1 MQFNDP
7 TLSAMSVDNNN
18 NNNVTTTTITMPHPT
33 ASNTTIIEVKESHKQ
48 STACGNGSNETIDM
62 TMAAMATTKRSLDF
76 LQKKY
81 KLIKQEL
88 VESRDRI
95 DELEQS
101 VVVTNHFNKSYFCFI
116 SFLYNLFYLY
126 FFFLHLH
133 LHLLLLN
140 C

>member
-7 TLSAMSVDNNN
+7 TLSATMDNNN
-18 NNNVTTTTITMPHPT
+18 HITTTTITMPHPT

-48 STACGNGSNETIDM
+48 STACGNGSIETIDM
-62 TMAAMATTKRSLDF
+62 AMTMAATATATKRSLDF

-101 VVVTNHFNKSYFCFI
+101 VVVRNS
-116 SFLYNLFYLY
+116 
-126 FFFLHLH
+126 
-133 LHLLLLN
+133 LL
-140 C
+140 

>member
-1 MQFNDP
+1 
-7 TLSAMSVDNNN
+7 
-18 NNNVTTTTITMPHPT
+18 MPHPT

-48 STACGNGSNETIDM
+48 STACGNGSIETIDM
-62 TMAAMATTKRSLDF
+62 TMAAMATKRSLDF

-101 VVVTNHFNKSYFCFI
+101 VVVTNHFK
-116 SFLYNLFYLY
+116 
-126 FFFLHLH
+126 
-133 LHLLLLN
+133 
-140 C
+140 

>member
-7 TLSAMSVDNNN
+7 TLSATMDSNNHI
-18 NNNVTTTTITMPHPT
+18 TTTTITMPHPT

-48 STACGNGSNETIDM
+48 STACGNGSIETIDM
-62 TMAAMATTKRSLDF
+62 TMAATATVAKRSLDF

-101 VVVTNHFNKSYFCFI
+101 VVVRIHYNINHISFI
-116 SFLYNLFYLY
+116 SL
-126 FFFLHLH
+126 
-133 LHLLLLN
+133 
-140 C
+140 